1 MQAVAGGDLLPADA
15 SLSALVAAADPA
27 LPTEAPLAA
36 CAAAVDG
43 ITMLLSLPLSGI
55 AATASAGLLEA
66 AGLLLEAPLFLAV
79 ALLCGLEVDWDG
91 PVFAD
96 CVAALLE
103 APF

>member
-1 MQAVAGGDLLPADA
+1 MQAVAGSALLPADA
-15 SLSALVAAADPA
+15 SLSALVATADPA
-27 LPTEAPLAA
+27 LRTDTPLAA

-66 AGLLLEAPLFLAV
+66 AGLLLEALLLLAV
-79 ALLCGLEVDWDG
+79 GLLGGLELARDG
-91 PVFAD
+91 PVFVD

-103 APF
+103 TPF